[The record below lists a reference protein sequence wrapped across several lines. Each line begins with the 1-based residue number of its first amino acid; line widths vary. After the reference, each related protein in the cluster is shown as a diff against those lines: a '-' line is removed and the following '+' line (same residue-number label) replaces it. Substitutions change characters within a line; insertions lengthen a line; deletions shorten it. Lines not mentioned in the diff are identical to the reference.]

1 MSIKKGR
8 DFTKRRLRGDQ
19 YAANRKE
26 TAIPLENVE
35 SAESMIDNRGLR
47 IYEYCTDN
55 NETSFVYHVRIEF
68 R

>member
-8 DFTKRRLRGDQ
+8 DFTKRKLRGDQ

-35 SAESMIDNRGLR
+35 SAKSMI
-47 IYEYCTDN
+47 E
-55 NETSFVYHVRIEF
+55 
-68 R
+68 

>member
-1 MSIKKGR
+1 MRIKRGR

-35 SAESMIDNRGLR
+35 STESMI
-47 IYEYCTDN
+47 E
-55 NETSFVYHVRIEF
+55 
-68 R
+68 